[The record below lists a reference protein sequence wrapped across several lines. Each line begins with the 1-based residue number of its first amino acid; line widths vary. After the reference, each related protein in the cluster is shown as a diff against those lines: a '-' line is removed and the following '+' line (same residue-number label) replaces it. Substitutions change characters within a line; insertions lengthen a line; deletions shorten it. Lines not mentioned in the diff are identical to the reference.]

1 MACSTIE
8 PPPTTTTVVQSGI
21 AALHPD
27 ILETH
32 ILTRL
37 DGPTLASASCA
48 DTKLHAL
55 STQPDL
61 WITICTSTWP
71 STSTPRLLHL
81 MSSFPDGPRSF
92 FSSSYPILHRCT
104 NSSTNSD
111 PSAPPV
117 GLISAVDIYYN
128 EKPIISKVQETET
141 ATEWFRCSPFRID
154 VLDPKD
160 VVPTSIQHPGDDD
173 TSRKLGENISLS
185 WIVMDTTGRRAANL
199 SSHKAVSV
207 ERHWLSGE
215 VQLRFASIL
224 GGDKGTTELVQC
236 GIVVTCDGSKT
247 GEMQVTEVSLQ
258 LEDMDGV
265 HLMGKESLVILH
277 KALKG
282 QKVKKVKREHGGREG
297 YQEYLEMKR
306 ERKERKIRLEGTLDM
321 ACLVAIGIFAFS
333 FGVWR
338 FAFLL

>member
-117 GLISAVDIYYN
+117 RLISAVDIYYN

-236 GIVVTCDGSKT
+236 RDSGDLRRLQNWGNAGDRGELAVGGHGWSAFDGEGEFGNFAQGPEGPEGEKSEEGAWRKGGIPRVPGNEERAKR
-247 GEMQVTEVSLQ
+247 
-258 LEDMDGV
+258 
-265 HLMGKESLVILH
+265 
-277 KALKG
+277 
-282 QKVKKVKREHGGREG
+282 KKD
-297 YQEYLEMKR
+297 Q
-306 ERKERKIRLEGTLDM
+306 
-321 ACLVAIGIFAFS
+321 A
-333 FGVWR
+333 
-338 FAFLL
+338 